1 MTRKED
7 EETDVALLH
16 DDVGLSEA
24 SDITSGSRLE
34 EQKKTGEMGENK
46 TTARFKAW
54 REIQGAPC
62 HVLFPPTY

>member
-24 SDITSGSRLE
+24 SDITSGSRL
-34 EQKKTGEMGENK
+34 
-46 TTARFKAW
+46 
-54 REIQGAPC
+54 
-62 HVLFPPTY
+62 